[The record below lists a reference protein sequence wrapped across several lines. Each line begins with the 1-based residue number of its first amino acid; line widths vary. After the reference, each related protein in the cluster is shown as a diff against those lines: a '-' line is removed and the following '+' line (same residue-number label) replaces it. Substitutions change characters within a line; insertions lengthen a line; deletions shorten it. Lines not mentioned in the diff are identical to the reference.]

1 MGDTGG
7 YLIVGFFAMFVT
19 LVTTP
24 LVRRFARHH
33 NWVAMP
39 SERKVHKVP
48 TPDVGGIALFAGV
61 VAALLLAWNMD
72 RFSPLFNGNS
82 EPRGVLLGAFV
93 MLVVGTRDDVK
104 EVSAPA
110 RVLATVGAAMVL
122 VWFGVTMFYFRV
134 PFFGVIQL
142 SNDWIP
148 IVTVIWLLG
157 MVQAINLIDGL
168 DGLAAGIVAIG
179 STAFFIY
186 SRHLSGLGL
195 LSEPNIGPLIAVIT
209 VGVCIG
215 FLPYNFNGASIFM
228 GDGGAYL
235 LGLLVAVST
244 SVVGGRADPT
254 TQAFSGQTYFFLA
267 PLLIPLIILGV
278 PVFDVLFAIV
288 RRVSKRQGFA
298 TADKGHLHHRLINLG
313 HGPRRAVAI
322 LWLWT
327 ALLSTIVL
335 YPVFNKSATNFAPFG
350 LVAIVLFLYTVLHP
364 DLQRPQEN
372 EETEITD

>member
-1 MGDTGG
+1 
-7 YLIVGFFAMFVT
+7 LI
-19 LVTTP
+19 LV
-24 LVRRFARHH
+24 
-33 NWVAMP
+33 
-39 SERKVHKVP
+39 
-48 TPDVGGIALFAGV
+48 IGV
-61 VAALLLAWNMD
+61 I
-72 RFSPLFNGNS
+72 
-82 EPRGVLLGAFV
+82 
-93 MLVVGTRDDVK
+93 DDVR
-104 EVSAPA
+104 ELSAPA
-110 RVLATVGAAMVL
+110 RVLATVGAAMIL
-122 VWFGVTMFYFRV
+122 VQSGVTMFYFRI

-142 SNDWIP
+142 SSDWVP
-148 IVTVIWLLG
+148 IVTVVWLLG

-186 SRHLSGLGL
+186 SFHLSDLGL

-209 VGVCIG
+209 IGVCVG

-267 PLLIPLIILGV
+267 PLVIPLIILGV
-278 PVFDVLFAIV
+278 PVFDVLFAII

-327 ALLSTIVL
+327 ALLSALVL

-350 LVAIVLFLYTVLHP
+350 LVALVLFLYTVLHP
-364 DLQRPQEN
+364 DLERPAKEDSSST
-372 EETEITD
+372 TE